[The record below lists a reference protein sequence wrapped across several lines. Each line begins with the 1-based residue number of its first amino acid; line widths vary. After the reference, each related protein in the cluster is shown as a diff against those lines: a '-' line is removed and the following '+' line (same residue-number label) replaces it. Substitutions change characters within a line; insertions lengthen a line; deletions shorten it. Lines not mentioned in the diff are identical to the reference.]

1 MRPAIPAKD
10 KLQLTLRFL
19 ASGESQHSLSR
30 QYRISHSAVNGF
42 LVETCDAIY
51 KMLGPKYLVSPRTK
65 DVWLA
70 VMKNFYERWQFPQCI
85 GALDGKHV
93 TISGSV
99 YFNYKKTFSIVLFAL
114 VDADSRFL
122 YIDVGAPGSDG
133 DGGIWTTTPLRN
145 AIENGTAGLPISG
158 PGPVGVPPVIVG
170 DDAFPLSINL
180 MKPYTGT
187 NLDEEKVIF
196 NYSCVAYIMSFL
208 NTVFLIV
215 LTYFFISD

>member
-1 MRPAIPAKD
+1 MDVQEEPRYTKSTLLRTSGERPCPNRRLLRVNTDHFADILLSIASCIQKLDTEVRPAIPAKD

-30 QYRISHSAVNGF
+30 QFCISYSAVNVF
-42 LVETCDAIY
+42 LVETCDTIY

-65 DVWLA
+65 DEWLA

-93 TISGSV
+93 TIIKPLNSGSV

-122 YIDVGAPGSDG
+122 YIDVGAPGSDR
-133 DGGIWTTTPLRN
+133 DEGI
-145 AIENGTAGLPISG
+145 
-158 PGPVGVPPVIVG
+158 
-170 DDAFPLSINL
+170 
-180 MKPYTGT
+180 
-187 NLDEEKVIF
+187 
-196 NYSCVAYIMSFL
+196 
-208 NTVFLIV
+208 
-215 LTYFFISD
+215 